1 MNYLWWD
8 LETTDLSYAFGGIL
22 QAAFKLTSDT
32 HQVLDEFEGNCR
44 IKPGIVPS
52 VYALLKNSVNPLEA
66 QKRNKSS
73 FQLIKEIHERMTRW
87 TPFISSTYNGISFDE
102 NYARFS
108 FNSSLLPV
116 YITQGKNK
124 RLDILNVL
132 RATSAFDNGK
142 IKYGINKDG
151 NDAFKLED
159 ISRLNNIAQD
169 GFHDATQDV
178 NCLISLSKI
187 IAERCPVIWKSAL
200 MSCDPYKILPILQSE
215 KLFTTFDT
223 WKGNIYT
230 RCLTFL
236 TINPAADNQAI
247 CFDLANDPQQIL
259 NISNNYEELKKFLE
273 AKPKPLRNVK
283 YKASPIILNKK
294 YALKNEI
301 YSRIGTDV
309 LEQRANFIIENR
321 NLLAEKI
328 GAIYRNIA
336 DEKKEK
342 KKESILSLKPEKL
355 LYDIGFPNEK
365 DQQLM
370 TQFHKTEDWSKKVNF
385 IGKFD
390 SNNAVYSYFAA
401 RIIYEETGDSYLPP
415 DVYKGM
421 HREIAARLLSEKEE
435 EFMTC
440 KEAEFDIDQNYS
452 KFEESKDEKNLKLLK
467 DIDVFIQGIRRVYE
481 NA

>member
-283 YKASPIILNKK
+283 YKASPMILNKK

-301 YSRIGTDV
+301 YSRIGMDI

-342 KKESILSLKPEKL
+342 KKENISSLKPEQL

-370 TQFHKTEDWSKKVNF
+370 MEFHKTEDWSKKVNF